1 MSAKT
6 DKDAANLTGLPKKW
20 DNLLKKMPEFKS
32 TAEAADIPELKK
44 IIVEAEGNI
53 YTANKEE
60 EADGKL
66 AGAREVVKDF
76 SEPYRDARNHQQAKI
91 QYALLLLEGKG
102 VDLNNKSSKDDGD
115 ES

>member
-1 MSAKT
+1 MSDKT

-20 DNLLKKMPEFKS
+20 DNIIKKMPEFKEM
-32 TAEAADIPELKK
+32 ADAADVEELKK

-60 EADGKL
+60 EADIKL
-66 AGAREVVKDF
+66 AGAREMVKTL
-76 SEPYRDARNHQQAKI
+76 SEPHRDAKKYQQAKI

-102 VDLNNKSSKDDGD
+102 VDLDNK
-115 ES
+115 EEA